1 MWFQVS
7 FQSRESILLRECF
20 SGKIPNIFSAFT
32 LEVVTTDCKGKNSAE
47 TRCHDFLVLEYRCR
61 GFLVMESQCR
71 GSELSEKNDLGPL
84 WSLILDVVTL
94 RLPKNVFGSRCFG
107 FIVSV
112 SRCGGYM
119 RGRGSL
125 VL

>member
-1 MWFQVS
+1 
-7 FQSRESILLRECF
+7 
-20 SGKIPNIFSAFT
+20 
-32 LEVVTTDCKGKNSAE
+32 
-47 TRCHDFLVLEYRCR
+47 
-61 GFLVMESQCR
+61 MESQCR

-94 RLPKNVFGSRCFG
+94 RLPKNVFASRCFG

-112 SRCGGYM
+112 SRYGSYM